1 MRGKLIPFT
10 EEDKTDIVDKYSSGA
25 RIRALSQE
33 YHCSDARIKTV
44 LEDAGFR
51 LQGAEF
57 TEDHLRDIADRYA
70 AGEDV
75 LDIAKAYRCRF
86 YTMRDLIKSLKLEPR
101 VIATTNTPIE
111 LRLHDVLRKY
121 GIGFTTQVRL
131 VGRYVVDIKIN
142 QSPVIIEAD
151 GVTYH
156 RNKRDAERDLLHE
169 ESGFR
174 VFRFTGS
181 EINSDAEGCIRS
193 VVDFCDLIRDE
204 NPVYDVR
211 TSFRGADHP
220 RWNRITLTCLN
231 CSADFSVVGK
241 HKNRKF
247 CGQPCYHEY
256 TRKTGIFKGGRKPIE
271 RPD

>member
-10 EEDKTDIVDKYSSGA
+10 EEDKINIVNKYSSGA
-25 RIRALSQE
+25 RVRTLAQE

-44 LEDAGFR
+44 LEVAGFR

-57 TEDHLRDIADRYA
+57 TGGHLRDIADRYA

-101 VIATTNTPIE
+101 VITTTNTPIE
-111 LRLHDVLRKY
+111 CRLHDVLRKY

-131 VGRYVVDIKIN
+131 VNRYVVDIKIN
-142 QSPVIIEAD
+142 QSPVVIEAD
-151 GVTYH
+151 GKTYH
-156 RNKRDAERDLLHE
+156 KNKRDEERDLRHE
-169 ESGFR
+169 QAGFR

-181 EINSDAEGCIRS
+181 EINTDAESCIRH
-193 VVDFCDLIRDE
+193 VVDDCGLTPDK

-220 RWNRITLTCLN
+220 RWNRVTLICLN
-231 CSADFSVVGK
+231 CSDKFSVMGK
-241 HKNRKF
+241 HKDRKF
-247 CGQPCYHEY
+247 CAQACYHDY
-256 TRKTGIFKGGRKPIE
+256 VRRTGIFKGGRKAIE